1 MKKRKMCS
9 LGVAF
14 SGVLCAALLGA
25 CSQDGET
32 AGASDENV
40 AVESL
45 SESEVNT
52 ETAET
57 AETSAPAQTESE
69 TETAPVSGTASVLGT
84 AVSDVT
90 VEQPSENIQG
100 TIHPEKLS
108 NGAVAY
114 VYVPDNSSY
123 GLRATAAP
131 ILVVYGNT
139 PYTSASALET
149 AYSSGLASIADLEQG
164 AVVFVNPVGE
174 TWGGR

>member
-57 AETSAPAQTESE
+57 AETSASAQTESE
-69 TETAPVSGTASVLGT
+69 TETARFPGRPVFLEPQSVM
-84 AVSDVT
+84 
-90 VEQPSENIQG
+90 
-100 TIHPEKLS
+100 
-108 NGAVAY
+108 
-114 VYVPDNSSY
+114 
-123 GLRATAAP
+123 
-131 ILVVYGNT
+131 
-139 PYTSASALET
+139 
-149 AYSSGLASIADLEQG
+149 
-164 AVVFVNPVGE
+164 
-174 TWGGR
+174 